1 MQQNWQNII
10 EIMLD
15 EARGFVTAKFVKDF
29 NFTPPMI
36 STTLVVLFNKFIDS
50 IPEQH
55 QRDVEQRVLEIFNSS
70 VDKRFEY
77 INVEKHEHNQP
88 LYRLCQCR
96 KTC

>member
-15 EARGFVTAKFVKDF
+15 EARGFVAAKFVKDF
-29 NFTPPMI
+29 NLTPSMMA
-36 STTLVVLFNKFIDS
+36 TTLMVLFNKFIDS

-55 QRDVEQRVLEIFNSS
+55 QRDAEQMVLEIFNFS

-77 INVEKHEHNQP
+77 INVEKHEHS
-88 LYRLCQCR
+88 
-96 KTC
+96 